1 MLNTVKVYALRR
13 LTSLTEVGGEELF
26 GYLEPGVDGVVLEVC
41 STKDR
46 VPVVCPAGGLSEI
59 SQTEVELAQRAR
71 VLKVEDVLRSSR
83 VELLFWVRDPQVLDT
98 VAKTIEDA
106 GAIGKAYVLVEDLL
120 YVRVVRSKSSK
131 VRTILK
137 LANPFPNVSLLA
149 REGVNVLALPASV
162 LRPRVVR
169 ECSSKGVDVVAW
181 LVNDVSQAIKAVRYG
196 VKLLVTSRSNL
207 KKELQQYLGNLL
219 A

>member
-106 GAIGKAYVLVEDLL
+106 EAIGKAYVLVEDLL

-196 VKLLVTSRSNL
+196 VKILVTSRSNL

>member
-1 MLNTVKVYALRR
+1 VLNTVKVYALRR

>member
-106 GAIGKAYVLVEDLL
+106 EAIGKAYVLVEDLL